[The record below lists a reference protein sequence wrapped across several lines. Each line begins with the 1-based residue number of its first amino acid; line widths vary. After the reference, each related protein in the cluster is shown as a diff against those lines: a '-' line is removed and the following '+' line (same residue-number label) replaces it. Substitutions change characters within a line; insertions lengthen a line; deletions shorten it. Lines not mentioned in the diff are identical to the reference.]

1 MTAAWIVAGI
11 IGLVVALG
19 ASRRAVHHASALAF
33 GSRLPPFVIG
43 LSLLAIGTDLPEI
56 ANSIISSVRDQGDVN
71 VSDSIGSAATQM
83 TLVLGLL
90 PFVGGTLVLGKRRVR
105 LVGGLTILALILGI
119 FLVADGYLSR
129 LDGGVLVIAWMVA
142 CAAVW
147 KYAPPSSGPALRVPS
162 RRKSRHI
169 LLALGALG
177 LVGAGSWLA
186 IEALL
191 RIAELVEVP
200 VYIIGFLG
208 VSLGTSLPELL
219 VDVTALRQGRR
230 DLAVGDVFG
239 SSLVDATLSIGIGPL
254 VAPVAVSADLALT
267 GGMGALGAAGVVT
280 LLLGTLRRHNRI
292 TGTGLLLLYSALYMI
307 LLNAF

>member
-1 MTAAWIVAGI
+1 MTDNPFALEAMEILEGI
-11 IGLVVALG
+11 RPWVEIE
-19 ASRRAVHHASALAF
+19 SPTTEPDAV
-33 GSRLPPFVIG
+33 
-43 LSLLAIGTDLPEI
+43 
-56 ANSIISSVRDQGDVN
+56 N
-71 VSDSIGSAATQM
+71 
-83 TLVLGLL
+83 
-90 PFVGGTLVLGKRRVR
+90 R
-105 LVGGLTILALILGI
+105 LVDLVEGEFETIGHPRLWNLATLGYRI
-119 FLVADGYLSR
+119 T
-129 LDGGVLVIAWMVA
+129 
-142 CAAVW
+142 
-147 KYAPPSSGPALRVPS
+147 
-162 RRKSRHI
+162 
-169 LLALGALG
+169 
-177 LVGAGSWLA
+177 SWLA

-267 GGMGALGAAGVVT
+267 GGVGALGAAGVVT

-292 TGTGLLLLYSALYMI
+292 TGTGLLLLYAALYMI

>member
-71 VSDSIGSAATQM
+71 VSDSIGSAATLLS
-83 TLVLGLL
+83 LVLGLL
-90 PFVGGTLVLGKRRVR
+90 PVVGGTLVLGKRRVR

-147 KYAPPSSGPALRVPS
+147 KSSSNTPTTTPWKNSPAISPTPSPNAQEKRQDNPSSAGPTS
-162 RRKSRHI
+162 R
-169 LLALGALG
+169 
-177 LVGAGSWLA
+177 
-186 IEALL
+186 
-191 RIAELVEVP
+191 
-200 VYIIGFLG
+200 
-208 VSLGTSLPELL
+208 
-219 VDVTALRQGRR
+219 
-230 DLAVGDVFG
+230 
-239 SSLVDATLSIGIGPL
+239 
-254 VAPVAVSADLALT
+254 
-267 GGMGALGAAGVVT
+267 
-280 LLLGTLRRHNRI
+280 
-292 TGTGLLLLYSALYMI
+292 
-307 LLNAF
+307 